1 MYSVIKTAV
10 VCGFESLPVQVETD
24 VSDGMPSF
32 DMVGF
37 LTSEVKEARERVR
50 TALKNAGFRLPAK
63 KITINLTPAD
73 VRKSG
78 TGCDLPMA
86 ASVLAAF
93 GFLDEHILSSY
104 LLLGEV
110 GLNGSILPTKGVL
123 SAAVLAQKEG
133 MQGIVVPWENAR
145 EAAILDTVKV
155 IPVKNLKEF
164 VQICQQELPETCFYR
179 EQQDFWKTEYDVDFA
194 ELRGQPMLRRA
205 CEIAVGG
212 MHNLL
217 MMGPPGSGK
226 TMAAKRIPTILP
238 ELSREEK
245 LELSQIYSLCG
256 LLDQERIIQNE
267 RSFRSPHHTV
277 TAQALVGGGKQPHP
291 GEISLAHHGILFLD
305 ELAEFKPGIL
315 DVLREPLEEKKVHI
329 SRVGGSFVYPADFML
344 VASTNPCP
352 CGFYPNLN
360 RCNCRPQAIKN
371 YIGRISQ
378 AFLNRMDLCVETE
391 EVRYTTMKDMREEES
406 SAVIRARVKQVHEIQ
421 RERFRGRRYRFNSQM
436 NMEDL
441 EKYCVLDAESAERM
455 QEKYEEYHLSART
468 YGKILK
474 TARTIA
480 DLAGAEHIQW
490 GHLEE
495 AFVFRNPDK
504 NYWRRD

>member
-1 MYSVIKTAV
+1 MHGSEEWV
-10 VCGFESLPVQVETD
+10 VRL
-24 VSDGMPSF
+24 
-32 DMVGF
+32 
-37 LTSEVKEARERVR
+37 
-50 TALKNAGFRLPAK
+50 AGFRLPAK

-267 RSFRSPHHTV
+267 RPFRSPHHTV

-291 GEISLAHHGILFLD
+291 GEISL
-305 ELAEFKPGIL
+305 
-315 DVLREPLEEKKVHI
+315 VHSGDI
-329 SRVGGSFVYPADFML
+329 
-344 VASTNPCP
+344 C
-352 CGFYPNLN
+352 
-360 RCNCRPQAIKN
+360 Q
-371 YIGRISQ
+371 
-378 AFLNRMDLCVETE
+378 
-391 EVRYTTMKDMREEES
+391 
-406 SAVIRARVKQVHEIQ
+406 
-421 RERFRGRRYRFNSQM
+421 
-436 NMEDL
+436 
-441 EKYCVLDAESAERM
+441 
-455 QEKYEEYHLSART
+455 
-468 YGKILK
+468 
-474 TARTIA
+474 
-480 DLAGAEHIQW
+480 
-490 GHLEE
+490 
-495 AFVFRNPDK
+495 
-504 NYWRRD
+504 

>member
-217 MMGPPGSGK
+217 MMGPPGWQRK
-226 TMAAKRIPTILP
+226 PQR
-238 ELSREEK
+238 
-245 LELSQIYSLCG
+245 
-256 LLDQERIIQNE
+256 LLQNM
-267 RSFRSPHHTV
+267 
-277 TAQALVGGGKQPHP
+277 
-291 GEISLAHHGILFLD
+291 
-305 ELAEFKPGIL
+305 
-315 DVLREPLEEKKVHI
+315 PLY
-329 SRVGGSFVYPADFML
+329 R
-344 VASTNPCP
+344 
-352 CGFYPNLN
+352 
-360 RCNCRPQAIKN
+360 Q
-371 YIGRISQ
+371 
-378 AFLNRMDLCVETE
+378 
-391 EVRYTTMKDMREEES
+391 
-406 SAVIRARVKQVHEIQ
+406 Q
-421 RERFRGRRYRFNSQM
+421 R
-436 NMEDL
+436 
-441 EKYCVLDAESAERM
+441 
-455 QEKYEEYHLSART
+455 
-468 YGKILK
+468 
-474 TARTIA
+474 
-480 DLAGAEHIQW
+480 
-490 GHLEE
+490 
-495 AFVFRNPDK
+495 
-504 NYWRRD
+504 

>member
-267 RSFRSPHHTV
+267 RPFRSPHHTISSS
-277 TAQALVGGGKQPHP
+277 ALIGGGSVPRP
-291 GEISLAHHGILFLD
+291 GEVTLSHHGVLFLD
-305 ELAEFKPGIL
+305 EFPEFSRTAL
-315 DVLREPLEEKKVHI
+315 EVLRQPLEDGYVTI
-329 SRVGGSFVYPADFML
+329 SRVQASLTFPANFIMCT
-344 VASTNPCP
+344 AQNPCP
-352 CGFYPNLN
+352 CGYLGDKKRECSCKQFEIERYHRKLSGPLLD
-360 RCNCRPQAIKN
+360 
-371 YIGRISQ
+371 RI
-378 AFLNRMDLCVETE
+378 DLQVYVPRLE
-391 EVRYTTMKDMREEES
+391 YADLQSREAGES
-406 SAVIRARVKQVHEIQ
+406 SAVIRERVIKARQLQ
-421 RERFRGRRYRFNSQM
+421 LLRLQGTNLYCNAQMGRRELNKHCQM
-436 NMEDL
+436 EAAA
-441 EKYCVLDAESAERM
+441 EKLLAKFFTALG
-455 QEKYEEYHLSART
+455 LSARSHDRII
-468 YGKILK
+468 KV
-474 TARTIA
+474 ARTIA
-480 DLAGAEHIQW
+480 DLDGSDIITAAHLAEAVQ
-490 GHLEE
+490 L
-495 AFVFRNPDK
+495 RTSLNS
-504 NYWRRD
+504 

>member
-1 MYSVIKTAV
+1 M
-10 VCGFESLPVQVETD
+10 
-24 VSDGMPSF
+24 
-32 DMVGF
+32 
-37 LTSEVKEARERVR
+37 
-50 TALKNAGFRLPAK
+50 
-63 KITINLTPAD
+63 
-73 VRKSG
+73 
-78 TGCDLPMA
+78 
-86 ASVLAAF
+86 
-93 GFLDEHILSSY
+93 
-104 LLLGEV
+104 
-110 GLNGSILPTKGVL
+110 
-123 SAAVLAQKEG
+123 
-133 MQGIVVPWENAR
+133 
-145 EAAILDTVKV
+145 
-155 IPVKNLKEF
+155 
-164 VQICQQELPETCFYR
+164 
-179 EQQDFWKTEYDVDFA
+179 
-194 ELRGQPMLRRA
+194 
-205 CEIAVGG
+205 
-212 MHNLL
+212 
-217 MMGPPGSGK
+217 
-226 TMAAKRIPTILP
+226 
-238 ELSREEK
+238 
-245 LELSQIYSLCG
+245 
-256 LLDQERIIQNE
+256 DQERIIQNE
-267 RSFRSPHHTV
+267 RPFRSPHHTV

-391 EVRYTTMKDMREEES
+391 EVRYITMKDMREEES
-406 SAVIRARVKQVHEIQ
+406 SAVIRARVKRVHEIQ